1 MARGVAA
8 IAETKPK
15 PMAVARKPVPVGRDA
30 DAAAAARAV
39 KVAAIVD
46 EFGQLEVKLD
56 AMKKLVDRR
65 NELRDVILGWYEN
78 SDRDRIIRAEGK
90 MFDVEVSACAIE
102 RTITNMPALFRRLG
116 QKMFLE
122 LCKFSLAKLDEY
134 IAPVE
139 QSPFVTSA
147 QTGPRRVK
155 AIAKLVS
162 AN

>member
-1 MARGVAA
+1 M
-8 IAETKPK
+8 
-15 PMAVARKPVPVGRDA
+15 
-30 DAAAAARAV
+30 
-39 KVAAIVD
+39 D

-65 NELRDVILGWYEN
+65 NELREIILGWYVDGGQDEVFRPQGN
-78 SDRDRIIRAEGK
+78 QFTA
-90 MFDVEVSACAIE
+90 EVSACAIE
-102 RTITNMPALFRRLG
+102 RTITNMPGLFRRLG

-155 AIAKLVS
+155 AIAKLVLRQLKHTAFWRS
-162 AN
+162 IVAIEG